1 MLSIKILFRNRQT
14 QRIEF
19 MTDSLP
25 NYVSNQAGSI
35 NDQCKIKEVQY
46 CSTSKFHWF
55 QASLR
60 VLV

>member
-25 NYVSNQAGSI
+25 NYVSNQAGI

-46 CSTSKFHWF
+46 CSTSKFH
-55 QASLR
+55 
-60 VLV
+60 